1 MLRVLAAVFLLFS
14 APSLKAQPQE
24 GALLSGVIALGS
36 GRSVPLPEGQWK
48 LVAVRQQLGERRN
61 PPNLNRWTGYFLRN
75 LDEAALMPMMAVYT
89 GQATGSFWS
98 NSVCRLP
105 NNTLLLNQ
113 YGTLPTALENRCSGL
128 RAVNAA
134 AMSEFWRSYY
144 EYDLDI
150 GELSGRRQDA
160 LNVALLK
167 VFKLRDGLEMEIFI
181 RQPVGSS
188 ARKLREEVRADAD
201 APSAVALHGWMASY
215 IERLD
220 KSYLGKQPQEYPLL
234 SFDAAADRFTRVAE
248 APAADAERAREQLR
262 REIAARED
270 ERRAREQERQALE
283 ARAREQ
289 ERQAAQARV
298 LEQERLASEA
308 RAREQERLAAEAR
321 AREQERLAAEAR
333 VREQARLAAE
343 ARTREEQRQAAEAR
357 AREQERLAAEA
368 RAREQERLAAEAR
381 MREQERLAAEARN
394 REQER
399 LAAEAR
405 AREEAA
411 RVARQRDAELARLRE
426 QLAQLEA
433 QKASAQA
440 ATPSAPAAAARRALV
455 IGNDS
460 YAQVARLNN
469 AREDARAMAASLQS
483 LGYQVT
489 LRLDLREREMKQ
501 ALRVFKA
508 QVEGGDEVVFFYAG
522 HGVQLGGSNYLLPV
536 DIAGESE
543 DQIRDEAIQLQRLLD
558 DMSEKKAR
566 FTLALLDACRDN
578 PFKTAGRS
586 LGGRGLAPTSAA
598 TGQMVIFS
606 AGAGQQ
612 ALDRL
617 GPNDKDPNGLFTR
630 VFLREMH
637 KPGLSVDRV
646 VRSVRTEVVNL
657 ARSVGHEQVPAIYD
671 QVVGEFFFRH

>member
-1 MLRVLAAVFLLFS
+1 MFLLFS
-14 APSLKAQPQE
+14 GASLQAQPQE

-75 LDEAALMPMMAVYT
+75 LDEAALMPMMVVYT
-89 GQATGSFWS
+89 GQASGSFWA

-134 AMSEFWRSYY
+134 AMSEFWRNYY
-144 EYDLDI
+144 EVDFDI

-167 VFKLRDGLEMEIFI
+167 VFKVRDGMEMEIFM

-188 ARKLREEVRADAD
+188 ARKLRDEVRADAD

-234 SFDAAADRFTRVAE
+234 GFDAAADRFTRVAE

-298 LEQERLASEA
+298 LEQERLA
-308 RAREQERLAAEAR
+308 AEAR
-321 AREQERLAAEAR
+321 AREQER
-333 VREQARLAAE
+333 Q
-343 ARTREEQRQAAEAR
+343 TAEAR

-368 RAREQERLAAEAR
+368 RARE
-381 MREQERLAAEARN
+381 
-394 REQER
+394 
-399 LAAEAR
+399 
-405 AREEAA
+405 EAA
-411 RVARQRDAELARLRE
+411 RLARQRDAELARLRE

-460 YAQVARLNN
+460 YAQVARLSN
-469 AREDARAMAASLQS
+469 ARQDARAMAASLQS

>member
-1 MLRVLAAVFLLFS
+1 MRVLAAIFLLFS
-14 APSLKAQPQE
+14 GASLQAQPQE

-61 PPNLNRWTGYFLRN
+61 PPTPNRWTGYFLRN
-75 LDEAALMPMMAVYT
+75 LDEAALMPMMVVYT
-89 GQATGSFWS
+89 GQASGSFWA

-134 AMSEFWRSYY
+134 AMSEFWRNYY
-144 EYDLDI
+144 EVDFDI

-167 VFKLRDGLEMEIFI
+167 VFKVRDGMEMEIFM

-188 ARKLREEVRADAD
+188 ARKLRDEVRADAD

-234 SFDAAADRFTRVAE
+234 GFDAAADRFTRVAE

-289 ERQAAQARV
+289 ER
-298 LEQERLASEA
+298 
-308 RAREQERLAAEAR
+308 
-321 AREQERLAAEAR
+321 
-333 VREQARLAAE
+333 
-343 ARTREEQRQAAEAR
+343 
-357 AREQERLAAEA
+357 LAAEA

-381 MREQERLAAEARN
+381 MREQERQAAEARA

-440 ATPSAPAAAARRALV
+440 ATPSAPAAAVRRALV

-460 YAQVARLNN
+460 YA
-469 AREDARAMAASLQS
+469 
-483 LGYQVT
+483 
-489 LRLDLREREMKQ
+489 
-501 ALRVFKA
+501 
-508 QVEGGDEVVFFYAG
+508 
-522 HGVQLGGSNYLLPV
+522 
-536 DIAGESE
+536 
-543 DQIRDEAIQLQRLLD
+543 
-558 DMSEKKAR
+558 
-566 FTLALLDACRDN
+566 
-578 PFKTAGRS
+578 
-586 LGGRGLAPTSAA
+586 
-598 TGQMVIFS
+598 
-606 AGAGQQ
+606 
-612 ALDRL
+612 
-617 GPNDKDPNGLFTR
+617 
-630 VFLREMH
+630 
-637 KPGLSVDRV
+637 
-646 VRSVRTEVVNL
+646 
-657 ARSVGHEQVPAIYD
+657 
-671 QVVGEFFFRH
+671 

>member
-1 MLRVLAAVFLLFS
+1 M
-14 APSLKAQPQE
+14 
-24 GALLSGVIALGS
+24 
-36 GRSVPLPEGQWK
+36 
-48 LVAVRQQLGERRN
+48 
-61 PPNLNRWTGYFLRN
+61 
-75 LDEAALMPMMAVYT
+75 
-89 GQATGSFWS
+89 
-98 NSVCRLP
+98 
-105 NNTLLLNQ
+105 
-113 YGTLPTALENRCSGL
+113 
-128 RAVNAA
+128 
-134 AMSEFWRSYY
+134 
-144 EYDLDI
+144 
-150 GELSGRRQDA
+150 
-160 LNVALLK
+160 
-167 VFKLRDGLEMEIFI
+167 
-181 RQPVGSS
+181 
-188 ARKLREEVRADAD
+188 
-201 APSAVALHGWMASY
+201 
-215 IERLD
+215 
-220 KSYLGKQPQEYPLL
+220 
-234 SFDAAADRFTRVAE
+234 
-248 APAADAERAREQLR
+248 
-262 REIAARED
+262 
-270 ERRAREQERQALE
+270 
-283 ARAREQ
+283 
-289 ERQAAQARV
+289 
-298 LEQERLASEA
+298 
-308 RAREQERLAAEAR
+308 
-321 AREQERLAAEAR
+321 
-333 VREQARLAAE
+333 
-343 ARTREEQRQAAEAR
+343 
-357 AREQERLAAEA
+357 
-368 RAREQERLAAEAR
+368 
-381 MREQERLAAEARN
+381 
-394 REQER
+394 
-399 LAAEAR
+399 
-405 AREEAA
+405 
-411 RVARQRDAELARLRE
+411 ARQRDAELARLRE

-460 YAQVARLNN
+460 YAQVARLSN
-469 AREDARAMAASLQS
+469 ARQDARAMAASLQS

-617 GPNDKDPNGLFTR
+617 GPHDKDPNGLFTR

>member
-1 MLRVLAAVFLLFS
+1 M
-14 APSLKAQPQE
+14 
-24 GALLSGVIALGS
+24 
-36 GRSVPLPEGQWK
+36 
-48 LVAVRQQLGERRN
+48 
-61 PPNLNRWTGYFLRN
+61 
-75 LDEAALMPMMAVYT
+75 YT
-89 GQATGSFWS
+89 GQASGSFWA

-105 NNTLLLNQ
+105 NNTLLSNQ

-134 AMSEFWRSYY
+134 AMSEFWRNYY
-144 EYDLDI
+144 EVDFDI
-150 GELSGRRQDA
+150 GELSGRRLDA
-160 LNVALLK
+160 LNVAVLK
-167 VFKLRDGLEMEIFI
+167 VFKVRDGMEMEIFI

-188 ARKLREEVRADAD
+188 ARKLRDEVRAEPDSPNAT
-201 APSAVALHGWMASY
+201 VLHGWMAAY
-215 IERLD
+215 IERVD
-220 KSYLGKQPQEYPLL
+220 KSYLGKQPQEYPQLG
-234 SFDAAADRFTRVAE
+234 FDAAAAQFTRLAE
-248 APAADAERAREQLR
+248 APPADAERAREQLR

-411 RVARQRDAELARLRE
+411 RLARQRDAELTRLRE

-440 ATPSAPAAAARRALV
+440 ATPAAPAAAVRRALV

-469 AREDARAMAASLQS
+469 ARQDARAMAASLQS

-489 LRLDLREREMKQ
+489 LRLDLRERDMKQ
-501 ALRVFKA
+501 ALRVFKS